1 MTRTPS
7 AKDKEK
13 EVDVSPEKKWKEGEK
28 DVENGKADPTV
39 DETCWK

>member
-13 EVDVSPEKKWKEGEK
+13 EVDVSPEKKWKEDEK

-39 DETCWK
+39 DETCSK